1 MKRPFDDDDDE
12 AGEELNTS
20 PGMCQNLI
28 ICI

>member
-1 MKRPFDDDDDE
+1 MKRPFDDDEE